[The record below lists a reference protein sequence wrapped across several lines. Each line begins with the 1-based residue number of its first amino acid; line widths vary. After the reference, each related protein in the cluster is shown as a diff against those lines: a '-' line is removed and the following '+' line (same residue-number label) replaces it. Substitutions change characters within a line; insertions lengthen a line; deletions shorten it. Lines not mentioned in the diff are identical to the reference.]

1 MEFKIVFINH
11 KTSKQITK
19 SNHSYEEVISIFNSG
34 KIILKV
40 NKKVEMFSIVDT
52 VYNVEK
58 KGFAIFLEETELV

>member
-19 SNHSYEEVISIFNSG
+19 SNHSYEEVFSMFNSG

-40 NKKVEMFSIVDT
+40 NDKVEMFSIVDK
-52 VYNVEK
+52 VYNIEK
-58 KGFAIFLEETELV
+58 KGFAIFLKEAELV